1 MAKFAPTTTLDAE
14 LDFIA
19 ASDRIFICSTQPT
32 TYAEAAT
39 TFNLATI
46 TATALTDFPRA
57 AGTGTGARQV
67 SSPAKTGASVA
78 TSGTA
83 AHIAYGVAGS
93 SSLRYVTVTSAS
105 QALTAGNTVNLSA
118 FVLVNKTQPT

>member
-1 MAKFAPTTTLDAE
+1 MAKFAPATTLDAE

-19 ASDRIFICSTQPT
+19 ASDRIFVCSTQPT
-32 TYAEAAT
+32 TYAEAST
-39 TFNLATI
+39 TFNLATV
-46 TATALTDFPRA
+46 TAVALTDFPRA

-67 SSPAKTGASVA
+67 SSPAKTGASVT

-83 AHIAYGVAGS
+83 AHLAYCVAGS
-93 SSLRYVTVTSAS
+93 TSLRYVTTITTS